1 MSNGLLQPMLAMM
14 LLTLAVWLIM
24 YVRRIGYM
32 RTHRIAAQKL
42 DTPDKRSLLSE
53 PVNRPSNNLV
63 NLFEMPVLFYALCLL
78 LMVSAQVDALYVQL
92 AWAYVGLRAL
102 HSLIQCT
109 VNIVIWRFIA
119 YVLSSL
125 VLAAMIIRCAMLNF

>member
-1 MSNGLLQPMLAMM
+1 MSNSLLQPILALMI
-14 LLTLAVWLIM
+14 LTLWVWLIM
-24 YVRRIGYM
+24 YIRRIGYM
-32 RTHRIAAQKL
+32 RANHISAQQL
-42 DTPDKRSLLSE
+42 NSPDKRSLLSE
-53 PVNRPSNNLV
+53 SVNRPSNNLI

-78 LMVSAQVDALYVQL
+78 LMVSGQVDALYVQM
-92 AWAYVGLRAL
+92 AWAYVGLRVL

-125 VLAAMIIRCAMLNF
+125 VLAAMIIRCALLNF